1 VIENARAYPKL
12 TDDVRVQGRWR
23 VLAFILV
30 AGLALSGCAG
40 WPDVY
45 EAQTMTSDDSP
56 EAVEAR
62 QIVTQLQNANAHLKN
77 FKGLGRLTV
86 RKEGKVQMD
95 DRIAW
100 IGSEPLKLSL
110 VLFASGFPALRM
122 AGDGEWLYYQDV
134 QAPEAP
140 VKRIRASDPDFKRL
154 LSIAIQSSDII
165 SLMCG
170 RIPIREH
177 RSATLKPLSSGKGYA
192 LMLTKPGVIQQAIF
206 LDETK
211 SEVRQTLIYD
221 SSGDL
226 LFQADF
232 MEMQLV
238 DGYKVPLR
246 LAVSNSEQALVQL
259 VVERYWAD
267 VPVTP
272 AMFTLGPTG

>member
-1 VIENARAYPKL
+1 M
-12 TDDVRVQGRWR
+12 
-23 VLAFILV
+23 VLAVILA
-30 AGLALSGCAG
+30 AGVALSGCAS
-40 WPDVY
+40 WPDIY
-45 EAQTMTSDDSP
+45 EAPPSGQDDSP
-56 EAVEAR
+56 AALEAR
-62 QIVTQLQNANAHLKN
+62 QVLAQLQHTNERLKN
-77 FKGLGRLTV
+77 FKGLGRLTL

-110 VLFASGFPALRM
+110 VLFASGFPAVRM

-134 QAPEAP
+134 QAPEAS
-140 VKRIRASDPDFKRL
+140 VKKIRASDPDFKRL
-154 LSIAIQSSDII
+154 LSIPIQSSDII

-177 RSATLKPLSSGKGYA
+177 RSARLQPLASGKGYA
-192 LMLTKPGVIQQAIF
+192 LMLMKPWGVHQTIF

-211 SEVRQTLIYD
+211 TEVRQTEIYD

-226 LFQADF
+226 LFQANF

-246 LAVSNSEQALVQL
+246 LAVSSREKAVVQL

-272 AMFTLGPTG
+272 AMFVLGPPG